1 MGKDYESHE
10 VPLQTGPEDLTAI
23 LPVDLDTDPSLMDE
37 FMKEMESLL
46 GEPAAPQETVPPV
59 DTPSPNVPPVSKKA
73 PKAKKGKVLLITLCS
88 IATVLLMGVIAALVF
103 LFVIDPNAGK
113 ILNNV
118 TIGGIDVSNMNRSEA
133 KAAIHAA
140 TDNTYSQ
147 RDFIISFPDTE
158 LNLSPENTGARLDVD
173 AMVDLAFDYGRV
185 GTDEEKAKALAD
197 SATTVYA
204 IDFLPYLTLNREY
217 IRQTLDDYGKGF
229 NSVYSASSAALDGE
243 VPILDGS
250 AEGFT
255 GEIPDRNLVVYTGTP
270 GRYIDIDKVYD
281 QVIEAYNQNRFDLS
295 VEMDEPE
302 VLPDAIDLK
311 ALYDQFYSEVKD
323 AHVDPETYEVTM
335 EVYGYGFDLEG
346 SLQLLEQA
354 AYGDTLTIPMKVTK
368 PAVLGGPYKEVY
380 FRDVLCEYQTEHT
393 SNEKRNTNLTLA
405 CAAING
411 TVLAPGE
418 VFDYNT
424 VVGERTKEKGYQA
437 APAYSSGKTV
447 QDIGGGVCQ
456 VSSTIYYCCLI
467 SDLEII
473 NRMPHSYV
481 SSYMPLGM
489 DATVNWGGP
498 EFTFKNNT
506 NYPIRIETWVEGGY
520 VHCKLVGTDEKDY
533 YIEMEYE
540 ITGAAGPEIIYEE
553 YPPNN
558 PEGYKDGEVIQ
569 TSYKGYWV
577 NTYKLKYDKATGEL
591 ISREFDRESIYKKRD
606 KIIAKIVKPVDPT
619 DPAEGGE

>member
-1 MGKDYESHE
+1 MGKFSKPREFSQQTETVEHA
-10 VPLQTGPEDLTAI
+10 VPDLTLDLEAEFPDVDNFSPEAETATQLHQPVT
-23 LPVDLDTDPSLMDE
+23 LPVA
-37 FMKEMESLL
+37 
-46 GEPAAPQETVPPV
+46 PAAPV
-59 DTPSPNVPPVSKKA
+59 KKMA
-73 PKAKKGKVLLITLCS
+73 PKKKKRKTLLVILCT
-88 IATVLLMGVIAALVF
+88 IATLLLMSIIAALVF
-103 LFVIDPNAGK
+103 LFVIDPNGGK

-118 TIGGIDVSNMNRSEA
+118 TIGGIDVGNMNRAEA

-140 TDNTYSQ
+140 TDSTYTQ
-147 RDFIISFPDTE
+147 KDLIISFPDTE
-158 LNLSPENTGARLDVD
+158 MNLSPADTGAQLDVD
-173 AMVDLAFDYGRV
+173 AMIDLAYSYGRV

-204 IDFLPYLTLNREY
+204 IDFLPYLTLNRDY
-217 IRQTLDDYGKGF
+217 IRQTLDQYAENF
-229 NSVYSASSAALDGE
+229 NSVYSASTVELDGPM
-243 VPILDGS
+243 PILDG
-250 AEGFT
+250 AKEGFT
-255 GEIPDRNLVVYTGTP
+255 NEIPDRNLVVYTGTP
-270 GRYIDIDKVYD
+270 DRYIDIDKVYD
-281 QVIEAYNQNRFDLS
+281 RVLEAYNQNQFALT
-295 VEMDEPE
+295 VEMDKEE
-302 VLPDAIDLK
+302 VLPDPIDLK
-311 ALYDQFYSEVKD
+311 SLYDQYYSQVQD
-323 AHVDPETYEVTM
+323 AYVDPETYEVTM
-335 EVYGYGFDLEG
+335 EVYGYEFDLEG
-346 SLQLLEQA
+346 SQALLDAA
-354 AYGDTLTIPMKVTK
+354 AYGETITIPMKLTT
-368 PAVLGGPYKEVY
+368 PAVLGGPYRDIY

-447 QDIGGGVCQ
+447 QDVGGGVCQ

-473 NRMPHSYV
+473 NRMPHSYE

-498 EFTFKNNT
+498 DFTFKNNT
-506 NYPIRIETWVEGGY
+506 NFPIRIETWVADGY

-540 ITGAAGPEIIYEE
+540 ITGTAGYSIIYEE
-553 YPPNN
+553 YPKNN

-569 TSYKGYWV
+569 TPYKGYWV
-577 NTYKLKYDKATGEL
+577 NTYKLKYDKETGEL

-606 KIIAKIVKPVDPT
+606 KIIAKIVKTPDPT
-619 DPAEGGE
+619 EPAGE

>member
-1 MGKDYESHE
+1 MGNDYTPHDIPLQPDLNPDTQVDEFLMEMEALLEEPAESH
-10 VPLQTGPEDLTAI
+10 
-23 LPVDLDTDPSLMDE
+23 
-37 FMKEMESLL
+37 
-46 GEPAAPQETVPPV
+46 ETVPPV
-59 DTPSPNVPPVSKKA
+59 VIPTSNTPPVSKKS
-73 PKAKKGKVLLITLCS
+73 PKKKGKVLFIILCS
-88 IATVLLMGVIAALVF
+88 IAAVLLMAVIAALVF

-140 TDNTYSQ
+140 TDHTYSQ

-158 LNLSPENTGARLDVD
+158 LNLSPADTGAKLDVD
-173 AMVDLAFDYGRV
+173 AMVDLAYDYGRV

-204 IDFLPYLTLNREY
+204 IDFLPYLTLDREY

-229 NSVYSASSAALDGE
+229 NSVYSASTATLDGE
-243 VPILDGS
+243 IPILDAS

-255 GEIPDRNLVVYTGTP
+255 EEFQDRNLVVYTGTP

-281 QVIEAYNQNRFDLS
+281 RVIEAYNQNKFDLT

-302 VLPDAIDLK
+302 VLPDDIDLK
-311 ALYDQFYSEVKD
+311 ALYDEFYTEVKD
-323 AHVDPETYEVTM
+323 AYVDPETYEVTM

-346 SLQLLEQA
+346 SQKILDHA
-354 AYGDTLTIPMKVTK
+354 AYGDVLTIPMEITK

-393 SNEKRNTNLTLA
+393 GNEKRNTNLTLA

-411 TVLAPGE
+411 MVLAPGE

-424 VVGERTKEKGYQA
+424 VVGERTREKGYQA

-498 EFTFKNNT
+498 DFTFKNNT

-520 VHCKLVGTDEKDY
+520 VHCRLVGTDEKDY

-553 YPPNN
+553 YPPDN

-577 NTYKLKYDKATGEL
+577 NTYKLKYDKETGEL
-591 ISREFDRESIYKKRD
+591 ISREFDRQSIYKKRD
-606 KIIAKIVKPVDPT
+606 KIIAKIVKPADPT
-619 DPAEGGE
+619 EPAGEGGE